1 MGWAFPIG
9 VDSRTGKIK
18 TTNLSEDIKQSII
31 ILLNTTRGE
40 RLKHSSYGTD
50 LNRFV
55 FEPISYSLIREIKE
69 EINSSLNYWEKR
81 IKNVEVNVLNDVEEE
96 TQLLINITYDI
107 KETGE
112 REEINYEYNLL
123 SEIT

>member
-9 VDSRTGKIK
+9 VDSKTGKIK

-31 ILLNTTRGE
+31 ILLNTVRGE
-40 RLKHSSYGTD
+40 RLMHSSYGTD

-55 FEPISYSLIREIKE
+55 FEPISYGLIKEIKE
-69 EINSSLNYWEKR
+69 EINSSLDYWEKR
-81 IKNVEVNVLNDVEEE
+81 IKNIEVNVFNDVEEE
-96 TQLLINITYDI
+96 TQLLINISYDI

-112 REEINYEYNLL
+112 REEIDFKYNLL

>member
-9 VDSRTGKIK
+9 VDSKTGKIK
-18 TTNLSEDIKQSII
+18 TTNLSQDIKQSII
-31 ILLNTTRGE
+31 ILLNTVRGE
-40 RLKHSSYGTD
+40 RLMHSSYGTD

-55 FEPISYSLIREIKE
+55 FEPISYGLIKEIKE
-69 EINSSLNYWEKR
+69 EINSSLDYWEKR
-81 IKNVEVNVLNDVEEE
+81 IKNIEVNVLNDVEEE
-96 TQLLINITYDI
+96 TQLLINISYDI

-112 REEINYEYNLL
+112 REEIDFKYNLL